1 MRYTFN
7 VPIRG
12 YAIFEIEADS
22 EDEAFEN
29 LECEGNQVHVEIDEW
44 DYGRADLY

>member
-1 MRYTFN
+1 MRYTFS

-22 EDEAFEN
+22 EDEA
-29 LECEGNQVHVEIDEW
+29 LETLAVEGDQVEVDIDQW
-44 DYGRADLY
+44 DFNSADRV